1 MDSNLSEVSLKFQNA
16 IEHLKRELSSI
27 RAGRA
32 NPSLLEEV
40 PVAAYGGRM
49 KMLEVGTISAPQI
62 SLLTVQVW
70 DPSIVKD
77 VEKAILEAN
86 LGLNPSI
93 DGNTVR
99 VPIPPLTAERREE
112 FVKLAHQKG
121 EQAKVEVRQIRAD
134 AKSEI
139 EKMKENSEFGEDE
152 MHRRLELL
160 QKLVDQA
167 GNAIDEQ
174 VKLKETD
181 LRQV

>member
-1 MDSNLSEVSLKFQNA
+1 MDPNLLEVNTKIQNA
-16 IEHLKRELSSI
+16 LGHLKRELSSI

-32 NPSLLEEV
+32 NPLLLEEI
-40 PVAAYGGRM
+40 PVIAYGGRM
-49 KMLEVGTISAPQI
+49 KMLEVGTISAPQNT
-62 SLLTVQVW
+62 LLTVQVW
-70 DPSIVKD
+70 DPSIVRD
-77 VEKAILEAN
+77 VEKAIMEAN

-112 FVKLAHQKG
+112 FVKLVHQKG
-121 EQAKVEVRQIRAD
+121 EQAKVEVRQIRAE
-134 AKSEI
+134 AKDQI
-139 EKMKENSEFGEDE
+139 EQAKENSEFGEDE

-167 GNAIDEQ
+167 GAAVDEQ
-174 VKLKETD
+174 VKIKETD